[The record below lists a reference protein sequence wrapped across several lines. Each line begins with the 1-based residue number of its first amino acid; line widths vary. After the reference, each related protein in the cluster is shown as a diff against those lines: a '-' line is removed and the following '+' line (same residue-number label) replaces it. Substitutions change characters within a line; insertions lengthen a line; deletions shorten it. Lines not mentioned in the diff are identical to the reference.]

1 MIFKRSKKYSMPRQ
15 AAGDTLKNVLAAC
28 NIESD
33 NINFDLLILKSIAQ
47 TTLVDACKWIAIGFL
62 FFTLVAPVALIN
74 NDIKIESRGI
84 ANERIIIRDHQL
96 YKDHFILMLA
106 GSDIDYDA
114 IYARN
119 KNGDVIFPLSVDKEN
134 GIVRFPYN
142 NEALTICIPD
152 EHGHTLNAA
161 LSAYTSE
168 DVGDIESVDADT
180 PSADG
185 SGNTD
190 GADIENK

>member
-1 MIFKRSKKYSMPRQ
+1 MIFNRSKRYSMPRQ
-15 AAGDTLKNVLAAC
+15 AAGDTLKNVFAAC

-106 GSDIDYDA
+106 GNDIDYDA
-114 IYARN
+114 IYARTGD
-119 KNGDVIFPLSVDKEN
+119 GDVIFPISVDREN
-134 GIVRFPYN
+134 GIVKFPYN

-152 EHGHTLNAA
+152 EHGHTLSAA
-161 LSAYTSE
+161 LSAYTS
-168 DVGDIESVDADT
+168 DIDGDA
-180 PSADG
+180 PSDDSDSGPG
-185 SGNTD
+185 SGKNPVND
-190 GADIENK
+190 PGN